1 MQALRAWRADPD
13 GLPRRDL
20 LTAVRFSLEELGE
33 LHPGRSVEVRVP
45 PAGAVQILPGT
56 VHRRGTPPAV
66 VETDMGTWLE
76 LVTGDLSWEVAETQG
91 RVQASGERA
100 ELGPYFP
107 VVGGI

>member
-1 MQALRAWRADPD
+1 
-13 GLPRRDL
+13 
-20 LTAVRFSLEELGE
+20 
-33 LHPGRSVEVRVP
+33 
-45 PAGAVQILPGT
+45 
-56 VHRRGTPPAV
+56 
-66 VETDMGTWLE
+66 MGTWLE